1 MAAFDKG
8 RQLAEAARPD
18 LKKTLDT
25 WLRKCGAELADD
37 ATVAAP
43 ATAAR
48 PAATVAPV
56 ATTAASSAPT
66 ASTAS
71 AGAGSGPSSEPQASS
86 AGAVPVPR
94 HVVDWYQSPTHVT
107 VTLLAK
113 GAIQEKS
120 SVNVTATSVRARR

>member
-48 PAATVAPV
+48 PAAPSAATVAPV

-107 VTLLAK
+107 VTLLA
-113 GAIQEKS
+113 
-120 SVNVTATSVRARR
+120 